1 MLLLLLLLSPLKGGA
16 AGQAKETQG
25 PGGGGGGTL
34 FFNVSSSQGQGLRS
48 CPHAG
53 LGYQGKYCGR
63 VGRGCYGATL
73 IMINQ
78 KIVNSIRRPAYFFC
92 ELQPVFLRLGEQF
105 LKRKKK
111 W

>member
-1 MLLLLLLLSPLKGGA
+1 MVLLLLLLSPLKGGA

-25 PGGGGGGTL
+25 PGGRGGGGGGSSGGGGGGTL

-63 VGRGCYGATL
+63 VGRGCYGETL
-73 IMINQ
+73 INQ
-78 KIVNSIRRPAYFFC
+78 KIVNSIRRPAYF
-92 ELQPVFLRLGEQF
+92 L
-105 LKRKKK
+105 
-111 W
+111 